1 MSTCVKKR
9 DEIKRNKGASWP
21 RESRWRL
28 DSQEVRILES
38 SRIIHGN
45 GVERATMQALS
56 FSHEGRASGLLEMKG
71 EDETHAQS
79 LHGQKSSNKGAL
91 EITH

>member
-1 MSTCVKKR
+1 MKKR

-21 RESRWRL
+21 RESRWRH
-28 DSQEVRILES
+28 DSQEVHIVES
-38 SRIIHGN
+38 SRIFHGN
-45 GVERATMQALS
+45 SVERATIQGLS

-79 LHGQKSSNKGAL
+79 LHGQKSSNKGTI
-91 EITH
+91 EGKH